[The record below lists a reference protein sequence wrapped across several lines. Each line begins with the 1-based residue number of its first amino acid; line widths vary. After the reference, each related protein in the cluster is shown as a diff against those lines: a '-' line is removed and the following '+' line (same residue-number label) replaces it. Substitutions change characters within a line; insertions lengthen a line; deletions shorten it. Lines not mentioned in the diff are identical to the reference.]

1 MANKAGAR
9 YSEWE
14 ENKLRELYE
23 SYSDTA
29 IAEILG
35 RPSSS
40 VRFARLRLGLMRP
53 QKASGTQRLKEKPNT
68 RQYGQ
73 GYAMTDE
80 QKQTIRDEYQSYS
93 DDYIGMMIGKAPTSV
108 REFRRKENLIR
119 KTDLRT
125 HKTKIIP
132 QSHSTIQNFLSMRLQ
147 ELSV

>member
-1 MANKAGAR
+1 MANRAGAR

-29 IAEILG
+29 IAEMLG

-40 VRFARLRLGLMRP
+40 VRFARLRLGLVRP
-53 QKASGTQRLKEKPNT
+53 QKASGTQRLKEKPPHFT

-119 KTDLRT
+119 TTDLRT

-132 QSHSTIQNFLSMRLQ
+132 QSHSTIQNFLSMRL
-147 ELSV
+147 

>member
-1 MANKAGAR
+1 MANRAGAR

-40 VRFARLRLGLMRP
+40 VRFARLRLGLVRP
-53 QKASGTQRLKEKPNT
+53 QKASGTQRLKEKPQEKPLT

-119 KTDLRT
+119 TTDLRT

-132 QSHSTIQNFLSMRLQ
+132 QSHSTIQNFLSMRL
-147 ELSV
+147 